1 MVLKRISP
9 SQVELG
15 MYIQSFQGSWFSHP
29 FWRAQFLVED
39 EDRRD
44 TLRASGLD
52 ALVIDTE
59 RGRDLVAQAVREPVL
74 GPSPH
79 PSAAERL
86 RQRSRTPVAPTP
98 LMRSRTAN
106 PGASGPVPITRE
118 FGNARLVAGR
128 ARKVISRIFLEA
140 RLGKAPR
147 VAEVA
152 PVVED
157 IHASIQRNPYAFSGL
172 MRCKADCEAVYQ
184 HMLSTSALMVS
195 LARQMRLPPG
205 ETRLAG
211 MAGLLLDVGIGRV
224 DIDLAG
230 IAGKDTTADAEL
242 RGRHCIVGR
251 EMLAAAGDV
260 PEEVLQ
266 VVVRHHEMLDGSG
279 FPQGLAAQDVDV
291 FSRMAAICDSYD
303 LIVAGAVTGRQEDPA
318 TAMSMLV
325 AMEGAFDTMI
335 LARFREALG
344 VYPVG
349 SFVVLRS
356 GRIAMVIDQDASD
369 PALPTVRAFY
379 SLETGKHIRAQTI
392 TLAHCYGED
401 AIEGVADLAA
411 HNLPPAEELRE
422 NLMNAASKAA

>member
-15 MYIQSFQGSWFSHP
+15 MYIHSFQGSWFSHP
-29 FWRAQFLVED
+29 FWRGKFLVED
-39 EDRRD
+39 EERRD
-44 TLRASGLD
+44 TLRSSGLD
-52 ALVIDTE
+52 ALLIDTE
-59 RGRDLVAQAVREPVL
+59 RGRDLAPKPEQTVIA
-74 GPSPH
+74 PSAPK

-86 RQRSRTPVAPTP
+86 RQRARTPAAPAP
-98 LMRSRTAN
+98 LMRSGTAS
-106 PGASGPVPITRE
+106 PTASGPAPIARE

-195 LARQMRLPPG
+195 LARQMRLPPS

-251 EMLAAAGDV
+251 ETLGAAGDV

-266 VVVRHHEMLDGSG
+266 VVTRHHEMLDGSG
-279 FPQGLAAQDVDV
+279 FPQGLVAQDIDV

-303 LIVAGAVTGRQEDPA
+303 LLVAGAVTGEQEDPA
-318 TAMSMLV
+318 TAMAMLME
-325 AMEGAFDTMI
+325 MEGALDPLI
-335 LARFREALG
+335 LAPFREALG

-349 SFVVLRS
+349 SFVRLRS
-356 GRIAMVIDQDASD
+356 ERIAMVIDQDASD

-379 SLETGKHIRAQTI
+379 SLQTGKHIRAQTI
-392 TLAHCYGED
+392 ALAHCYGED
-401 AIEGVADLAA
+401 AIEGVADLASLD
-411 HNLPPAEELRE
+411 LPPPEEMRE
-422 NLMNAASKAA
+422 RLMKAA